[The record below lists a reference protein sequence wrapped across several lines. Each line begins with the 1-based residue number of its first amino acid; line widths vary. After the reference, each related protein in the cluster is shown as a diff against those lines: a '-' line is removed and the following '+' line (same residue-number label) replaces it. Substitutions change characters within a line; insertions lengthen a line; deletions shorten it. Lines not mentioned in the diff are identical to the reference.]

1 MVRSRSDSLTN
12 KQIVLYMINNWWIF
26 VVAECQGTATLRT
39 IQQRSGQEERYEEY
53 RKRYENCTLISDN
66 LEIVHI
72 ELSDAKYD
80 FSFLDTIREVN
91 GYVLIYGNHVDRIR
105 LNGLRVIRGWNTV
118 PKVVHNVTRN
128 VSLYVAWNHDENET
142 TIGLK
147 ELQLTSLVGASFYY
161 VILFFVFICINQ
173 CHCIEENSD
182 NKTNIEQRQQ
192 KP

>member
-1 MVRSRSDSLTN
+1 M
-12 KQIVLYMINNWWIF
+12 
-26 VVAECQGTATLRT
+26 
-39 IQQRSGQEERYEEY
+39 
-53 RKRYENCTLISDN
+53 
-66 LEIVHI
+66 HI

-147 ELQLTSLVGASFYY
+147 ELQLTSLVGASFYSI
-161 VILFFVFICINQ
+161 ILCLCFYL
-173 CHCIEENSD
+173 H
-182 NKTNIEQRQQ
+182 
-192 KP
+192 